1 MDSLCTAKT
10 KSRSEIV
17 WNRVWY
23 FDCGT
28 CLQDRLFLVLDYL
41 SEGDLWHQLKKV
53 DVFSQKRTQFYS
65 AEIILAVQYIH
76 KKRIIHQ

>member
-1 MDSLCTAKT
+1 MDTLCTAKC
-10 KSRSEIV
+10 KSRSEAV
-17 WNRVWY
+17 WNCVWY
-23 FDCGT
+23 FNCGT
-28 CLQDRLFLVLDYL
+28 CLQDHLFLVMDYL
-41 SEGDLWHQLKKV
+41 SEGDLWDQLKKV